1 MGGSQIYLTIITKK
15 LDKGRR
21 AAPGSATNCV
31 KQRPCTILKGMDAER
46 TRAFLLTLGHV
57 VESGSRTRRWGDKL
71 VFRVGAQADGGK
83 MFAQF
88 DFAEDGRAV
97 LSFAAGP
104 DRFREILER
113 DGVVPA
119 PYRARIHWIALK
131 HWNVFRRAELEE
143 LLRRAHALTYAKLPK
158 RTRELLAASDEA

>member
-1 MGGSQIYLTIITKK
+1 MVRRDRLRIK
-15 LDKGRR
+15 LCRG
-21 AAPGSATNCV
+21 A
-31 KQRPCTILKGMDAER
+31 PCTILKGMDAER
-46 TRAFLLTLGHV
+46 TRAFLLKLPHV
-57 VESGSRTRRWGDKL
+57 VETGRETRQWGDKL

-88 DFAEDGRAV
+88 DFTEDGRAV

-104 DRFREILER
+104 DRLREILER

-119 PYRARIHWIALK
+119 PYRARIHWIALE
-131 HWNVFRRAELEE
+131 HWNVFRRTELEE

-158 RTRELLAASDEA
+158 RTRELLAASDEAQSLHTTL

>member
-1 MGGSQIYLTIITKK
+1 V
-15 LDKGRR
+15 RR
-21 AAPGSATNCV
+21 ARVRNKLCRGAL
-31 KQRPCTILKGMDAER
+31 CTILKGMDAER
-46 TRAFLLTLGHV
+46 TRAFLLTLPHV
-57 VESGSRTRRWGDKL
+57 VETGSKTKQWGDKL
-71 VFRVGAQADGGK
+71 VFRVGVQADGGR
-83 MFAQF
+83 MFAQL
-88 DFAEDGRAV
+88 DFTEDGRAV

-143 LLRRAHALTYAKLPK
+143 LLRLAHALTYAKLPK